1 MTAVEAR
8 TLIETF
14 RDTPALQVSL
24 SIALDNLAK
33 LCAAGALLKG
43 FHDDEQ
49 FVRSAAEHG
58 LFEYDVAY
66 LDHEDTSRPP
76 RYGKQDEHM
85 AWFDN
90 QILQAEL
97 ARQASEIGEAV
108 EAVRKPGPDHH
119 CPEFSNF
126 LVEEA
131 DCVIRIGDTCGKRE
145 LPLGKAVVAKLL
157 YNLER
162 PWKHG
167 KNS

>member
-1 MTAVEAR
+1 MTAAEAK

-14 RDTPALQVSL
+14 RSNQALQIGL
-24 SIALDNLAK
+24 KTELDYLAR

-43 FHDDEQ
+43 FHDDEELL
-49 FVRSAAEHG
+49 RTAAELG
-58 LFEYDVAY
+58 LFERSVAY

-76 RYGKQDEHM
+76 RRGKGDTLLD
-85 AWFDN
+85 WLDN

-145 LPLGKAVVAKLL
+145 LPLGRAVVAKLL
-157 YNLER
+157 YNLGR
-162 PWKHG
+162 PRKHG

>member
-1 MTAVEAR
+1 MHAQEAQKLLAEFKSDPVAQAR
-8 TLIETF
+8 
-14 RDTPALQVSL
+14 L
-24 SIALDNLAK
+24 SIALDDLAK
-33 LCAAGALLKG
+33 LCAAGALLRG
-43 FHDDEQ
+43 FHNDEQ

-58 LFEYDVAY
+58 LYEYAASF
-66 LDHEDTSRPP
+66 LDHEDTARPP
-76 RYGKQDEHM
+76 LASIRHLE
-85 AWFDN
+85 WFDN

-108 EAVRKPGPDHH
+108 EAVRKSGPDPH

-145 LPLGKAVVAKLL
+145 LPLGRAVVAKLL
-157 YNLER
+157 YNQGRER
-162 PWKHG
+162 KHG

>member
-24 SIALDNLAK
+24 SIAIDNLAK

-43 FHDDEQ
+43 FHDDEELL
-49 FVRSAAEHG
+49 RTAAEYG
-58 LFEYDVAY
+58 LFEQAASFM
-66 LDHEDTSRPP
+66 DHGDTARPP
-76 RYGKQDEHM
+76 VTSAGHLE
-85 AWFDN
+85 WLDN

-162 PWKHG
+162 PRKHG

>member
-24 SIALDNLAK
+24 AIAIDNLAK

-43 FHDDEQ
+43 FHDDEELL
-49 FVRSAAEHG
+49 RTAAERG
-58 LFEYDVAY
+58 LSESTVAY

-76 RYGKQDEHM
+76 RSGKGGTLLD
-85 AWFDN
+85 WLDN

-126 LVEEA
+126 LIEEA

-145 LPLGKAVVAKLL
+145 LPLGKAVVSKLL
-157 YNLER
+157 YNLGR
-162 PWKHG
+162 DWKHG